1 MTSPCAYPWQQMN
14 IDLTG
19 EVVPCCFWSG
29 YGNSGK
35 PLGNTNDQ
43 TIDEI
48 WNGEAYREL
57 RAANASGDPPE
68 GHPCRKCMAWK
79 WGGGNYPGFSW
90 PVSFRAETGHAWV
103 AQIPER
109 FLEAVEAGDDRARL
123 FEDDVELPE
132 PDDVHDTIRN
142 EGGGRYSVWGDTL
155 YFSSSDNSDPSTNG
169 RSYEL
174 RCGDA
179 RFTLQNL
186 RDDSA
191 SGHNILEAHR
201 EYEER
206 REVMRAKPSMISF
219 ISTSDCNIDC
229 PSCSQNLV
237 RLLRLQ
243 HRPETELDVLAHV
256 PYLHQFIW
264 HGGEPYLIKRFRE
277 FVDEYRTEDNPNLTF
292 GFTSNGT
299 LLDEAELAK
308 LDKFPRV
315 NASVSVDSFTADT
328 FHAIRTG
335 ANFDNVLRNVLRAVA
350 TYEAPDRVFS
360 VGMILNKLNL
370 AELPENL
377 RFAMQHGIG
386 LNLSPVV
393 VVPVFD
399 RLDVF
404 TDFAAQTAGWQAAL
418 DGARAVLD
426 EARANG
432 AVALRRVDPSGM
444 IDALQAIL
452 DGARA
457 RYAEV
462 HRLEVVVDDPSDS
475 LPGMKHPGLIFA
487 RSNHHAHPMA
497 YLETPRAGR
506 YEVCLPRGELSG
518 ELFVGWDLLHD
529 LDEPMGILRSDGL
542 YDPRGRPLH
551 TTDWSELPERVVV
564 QVPEFRAPQRPTRN
578 IRYAN
583 HGLATADGRQATSAV
598 EMQLLYT
605 EVVRR
610 DERAR
615 AERPA
620 TARAGGTEH
629 HVDHQDT

>member
-1 MTSPCAYPWQQMN
+1 MSSACAYPWQQMN

-35 PLGNTNDQ
+35 PLGNTNEQ
-43 TIDEI
+43 SIDEI

-68 GHPCRKCMAWK
+68 GHPCRGCIAWK

-103 AQIPER
+103 AEIPER
-109 FLEAVEAGDDRARL
+109 FREAVEASDDRARF
-123 FEDDVELPE
+123 FEDGVELPE
-132 PDDVHDTIRN
+132 PDDVHDTIRS
-142 EGGGRYSVWGDTL
+142 EGGGRYSVWGNTL

-169 RSYEL
+169 RTYEL

-179 RFTLQNL
+179 RFTLKNL

-191 SGHNILEAHR
+191 SGHNILEAHH
-201 EYEER
+201 EFVER
-206 REVMRAKPSMISF
+206 KEVMQAKPSMISF

-256 PYLHQFIW
+256 PYLHQLIW

-277 FVDEYRTEDNPNLTF
+277 FVDNFRTEDNPNLTF

-299 LLDEAELAK
+299 LLDEAELNK
-308 LDKFPRV
+308 LEKFPRV
-315 NASVSVDSFTADT
+315 NASVSVDSFTSDT

-335 ANFDNVLRNVLRAVA
+335 ANFDNVLRNVQRAVA
-350 TYEAPDRVFS
+350 RYEAPDRVFS
-360 VGMILNKLNL
+360 VGMIINKLNV
-370 AELPENL
+370 AELPANL
-377 RFAMQHGIG
+377 RFAMAHGIG

-399 RLDVF
+399 RLDIF
-404 TDFAAQTAGWQAAL
+404 SNFATQTAGWQEA
-418 DGARAVLD
+418 LD
-426 EARANG
+426 EARAVIDVARAEG
-432 AVALRRVDPSGM
+432 AVALRRVDPAGM
-444 IDALQAIL
+444 IDALQSIL
-452 DGARA
+452 DGARE
-457 RYAEV
+457 RYSEV
-462 HRLEVVVDDPSDS
+462 HELEVLVEDPHGA
-475 LPGMKHPGLIFA
+475 LPKMRHPGLIFA
-487 RSNHHAHPMA
+487 RSNEHSHPLA
-497 YLETPRAGR
+497 YLDIPHAGSFRVSLPRA
-506 YEVCLPRGELSG
+506 ELRGER
-518 ELFVGWDLLHD
+518 FTGWDLCHD
-529 LDEPMGILRSDGL
+529 LDEPMGILRSDSL
-542 YDPRGRPLH
+542 YDSRGRSLH
-551 TTDWSELPERVVV
+551 ETDWSDLPRRVVV
-564 QVPEFRAPQRPTRN
+564 QVPEFEAPQRPRRN

-583 HGLATADGRQATSAV
+583 SGLSTADGRQAVSSV
-598 EMQLLYT
+598 EMDLLYT

-610 DERAR
+610 DQQRAR
-615 AERPA
+615 S
-620 TARAGGTEH
+620 GGSTHPSVEH
-629 HVDHQDT
+629 QEG